1 MKTSEWVVTLLIT
14 GIPLVGIIMLIV
26 WALGD
31 DYNITRKNYAK
42 AALILMAI
50 MITLT
55 ILFYASL
62 FGVLLS
68 AIMNK
73 ERKKPE
79 TYIASGSFTI
89 NIYRIS

>member
-1 MKTSEWVVTLLIT
+1 MENKETNIVYQENETKVMKTSEWVVTLLIT

-73 ERKKPE
+73 
-79 TYIASGSFTI
+79 
-89 NIYRIS
+89 